1 MYRIF
6 TLFAAF
12 LVALAS
18 AAQSTVS
25 GDITWGYRLADSF
38 VGDDHIKF
46 VGVGTAGKSE
56 IAVKVPANDMLKGGT
71 LHAVR
76 VPVREAA
83 VVSNAKVN
91 VYASDMATLL
101 CSEDV
106 DLSRMSD
113 MAYTDVE
120 LSQPVTL
127 DGDVVV
133 SVVYTTSGS
142 TAAAKNPIV
151 YDNSVKTKGAFL
163 LKSGKKFQDYTSS
176 YGAFILQV
184 KVSGASLPN
193 YSAVFEPATG
203 TTRQDIVNTFDFP
216 IVSDGAVDITDID
229 YGISVDGASEQEG
242 HIMVSVPAGLS
253 QKALLPIAFEA
264 PHQIGTY
271 EVKMRI
277 LKVNGQ
283 PNARAAEV
291 TTFTFDNISR
301 FDRNCVMEEF
311 TGMDCGYCTR
321 GIAGMMKARAA
332 YPDRFIG
339 IAVHQFSG
347 DLMNNWDYPSLCGNY
362 VPACTY
368 NREVANDVYID
379 ILQTV
384 EKIINS
390 VTPIDVRATAA
401 FTDDSKKEVMVNAH
415 ILSAVNASY
424 EVVYALVGDGITGP
438 SFIQSNYYYGDSQG
452 KWGVT
457 DDDPLSMFLA
467 GGTYGNPYFR
477 YTYDDVLLSSSY
489 TSTVNQGGTFSLAAD
504 ESTDRIYTLK
514 LPTDKTLTD
523 AIANSGYDLYAVVM
537 VLNNFGYVTNA
548 CRVKVKDG
556 AVGIGAIDRNAC
568 EPHEVSRYTLDGR
581 RIGGYTP
588 GVNIIRMSDGTTRK
602 IVVE

>member
-6 TLFAAF
+6 TLFATLF
-12 LVALAS
+12 VALAS

-38 VGDDHIKF
+38 AGDDHIKF
-46 VGVGTAGKSE
+46 IGVGKAGESE
-56 IAVKVPANDMLKGGT
+56 IGLKVPANDMLKGGI
-71 LHAVR
+71 LNAVR
-76 VPVREAA
+76 IPVREAA

-101 CSEDV
+101 SSEDV
-106 DLSRMSD
+106 DVSRMSD
-113 MAYTDVE
+113 LSYTDVE
-120 LSQPVTL
+120 LSVPVTL
-127 DGDVVV
+127 DDDVVV

-163 LKSGKKFQDYTSS
+163 LKSGTKFQDYTSS
-176 YGAFILQV
+176 YGAFVLQV
-184 KVSGASLPN
+184 KVSGATLSN

-216 IVSDGAVDITDID
+216 IVSNGAVDITDID

-242 HIMVSVPAGLS
+242 HVKVSVPAGLS
-253 QKALLPIAFEA
+253 QKAVLPISFEA
-264 PHQIGTY
+264 PHQIGQY

-283 PNARAAEV
+283 PNAKATEV
-291 TTFTFDNISR
+291 TTFTFENISR

-368 NREVANDVYID
+368 NREVAGDVYVD

-384 EKIINS
+384 TKVIS
-390 VTPIDVRATAA
+390 AVTPIDVHATAA
-401 FTDDSKKEVMVNAH
+401 FTDDSKKEVVVNAS

-424 EVVYALVGDGITGP
+424 EVVYALVGDGITGTN
-438 SFIQSNYYYGDSQG
+438 FIQTNYLYGDSQG
-452 KWGVT
+452 KWDVT
-457 DDDPLSMFLA
+457 DDDPLSLFLA
-467 GGTYGNPYFR
+467 GGTYGKPYFR
-477 YTYDDVLLSSSY
+477 HTYDDVLLSSSY
-489 TSTVNQGGTFSLAAD
+489 TSTVNQGGAFSLAAD
-504 ESTDRIYTLK
+504 ESTDRTYTLK

-523 AIANSGYDLYAVVM
+523 AIADSGYDLYAVVM

-548 CRVKVKDG
+548 CRVKVTDG
-556 AVGIGAIDRNAC
+556 SVGIGTIDRDAY
-568 EPHEVSRYTLDGR
+568 EPREVSRYTIDGR
-581 RIGGYTP
+581 RISGYTP
-588 GVNIIRMSDGTTRK
+588 GVNVVRMSDGTTRK